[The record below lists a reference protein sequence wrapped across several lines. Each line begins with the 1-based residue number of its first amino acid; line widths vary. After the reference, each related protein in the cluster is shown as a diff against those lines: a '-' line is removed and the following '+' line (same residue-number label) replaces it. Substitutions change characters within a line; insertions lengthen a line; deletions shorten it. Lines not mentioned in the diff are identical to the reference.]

1 MGAAKRKRDL
11 AGGLKRLQAGG
22 QGLLGIEIVTPF
34 HVSELGAKFLA
45 GDNHAGP
52 LPCRAPPALVAPP
65 PQGRTPS
72 VGGAESNQHSSAGGA

>member
-52 LPCRAPPALVAPP
+52 LLFMLKDAPERCRNARDALPFM
-65 PQGRTPS
+65 
-72 VGGAESNQHSSAGGA
+72 